1 MGERRERGKEKGKEK
16 EGEGGNNEKNET
28 GKEGEVR

>member
-1 MGERRERGKEKGKEK
+1 MGGRRERGKEKGK